1 MGTEGFAMAFGKRWW
16 MVQKKI
22 DYMGVGKLSCRNISL
37 SLKPFKKSLTLLSRI
52 MVVVKAL

>member
-1 MGTEGFAMAFGKRWW
+1 MAFGKRWW